1 MSQTG
6 WRHHN
11 ARKRGVPLAIVI
23 FAKSIPLIFSDY
35 SALAKCP
42 DKDRFFII
50 FILFLHP
57 TPPFLRY
64 LFT

>member
-1 MSQTG
+1 M
-6 WRHHN
+6 
-11 ARKRGVPLAIVI
+11 K

-35 SALAKCP
+35 SALAKRP
-42 DKDRFFII
+42 DTDCFFII

-57 TPPFLRY
+57 APPFLRY